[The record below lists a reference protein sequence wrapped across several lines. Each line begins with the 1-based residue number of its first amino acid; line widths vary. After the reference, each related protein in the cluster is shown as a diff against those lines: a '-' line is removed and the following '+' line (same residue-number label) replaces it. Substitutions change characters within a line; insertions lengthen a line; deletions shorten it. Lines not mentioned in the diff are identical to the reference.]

1 MLKYFIIIMIWIRKS
16 KKKLRFWEI
25 YWDSAEILKIFTKIL
40 KIPKISQRFQR
51 FRWDSRDSKDSEKI
65 PKIPLKFQRFLR
77 FGWDSKDSKD
87 SWKILRKWHE
97 IPQLISPSLQYMS
110 RPWLFSHKNRK
121 SGSCYLQ
128 CPNISVQIRSLT
140 SKNAQ
145 GFTI

>member
-65 PKIPLKFQRFLR
+65 PKIPRKFQRFLR

-97 IPQLISPSLQYMS
+97 IPQLISPSGQ
-110 RPWLFSHKNRK
+110 PWRLHQRIHKRN
-121 SGSCYLQ
+121 
-128 CPNISVQIRSLT
+128 
-140 SKNAQ
+140 NAQ
-145 GFTI
+145 PLYYILPAVGQQFPVKKSMLCHNSYVN